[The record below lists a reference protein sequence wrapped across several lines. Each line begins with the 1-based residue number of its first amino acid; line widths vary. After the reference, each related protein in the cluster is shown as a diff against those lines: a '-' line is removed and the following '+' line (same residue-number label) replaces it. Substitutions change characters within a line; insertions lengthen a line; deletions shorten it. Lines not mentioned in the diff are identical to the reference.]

1 MSRPGQQQT
10 EQPGGVSL
18 VELVILALVLAITA
32 AIVVPQ
38 FSRAGQDSRLG
49 LLRRHLATIRAQIS
63 RYEQQHDGQLPS
75 AELFA
80 RQMTGRTNL
89 AGQSPEPDSDGKR
102 LGPYLQF
109 IPDNPVTGGN
119 TVGSG
124 PVETSDWCYDQHTG
138 NFHANDSAAH
148 LGY

>member
-63 RYEQQHDGQLPS
+63 RYEQQHDGQWPA
-75 AELFA
+75 AELCA

-89 AGQSPEPDSDGKR
+89 AGMSP
-102 LGPYLQF
+102 
-109 IPDNPVTGGN
+109 
-119 TVGSG
+119 
-124 PVETSDWCYDQHTG
+124 
-138 NFHANDSAAH
+138 
-148 LGY
+148 